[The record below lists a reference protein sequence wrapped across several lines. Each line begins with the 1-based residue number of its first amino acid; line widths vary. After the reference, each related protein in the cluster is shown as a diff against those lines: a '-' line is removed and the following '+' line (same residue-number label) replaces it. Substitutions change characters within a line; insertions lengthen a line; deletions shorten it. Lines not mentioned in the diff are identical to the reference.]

1 MIKSLK
7 LMKSTLRL
15 DLEKYNSLS
24 RRLGLFV
31 EDEDAVERNSESF
44 LTDQF
49 DVNDD
54 DEEEEGDVVCNYE
67 ESNNNDTSIF
77 HDVSKELES
86 CEEEDDDD
94 QYQVREVPRVK
105 LSSEVTEIEDS
116 VQVARTPRRKKPRD
130 KFNTLH
136 YMPIDVLNIRNN
148 PGNRRE
154 GFDIYHQL
162 VCQVC
167 RLPLRSRREKVIHMD
182 VEHGIPC
189 DYDEDDDI
197 DGGDDDYSEM
207 EVIESSDSQ
216 EDIIEIND

>member
-1 MIKSLK
+1 
-7 LMKSTLRL
+7 MKSTLRL

-105 LSSEVTEIEDS
+105 LSSEVIEIEDS
-116 VQVARTPRRKKPRD
+116 VRVDRTPRRKKPRD

-136 YMPIDVLNIRNN
+136 YMPIDVLNINNN
-148 PGNRRE
+148 PGNRAE
-154 GFDIYHQL
+154 GFDIYEEL

-167 RLPLRSRREKVIHMD
+167 LLPLRSRREKITHMD
-182 VEHGIPC
+182 MEHGIPS
-189 DYDEDDDI
+189 YDDI

-207 EVIESSDSQ
+207 ED
-216 EDIIEIND
+216 EDIIEISH